1 MPASPQ
7 RMKRIIAVTELLLIF
22 PAVLFMTAL
31 FVRNLQPTRY
41 QPARSAQLIV
51 QWFSARPNLGLSV
64 LMIACPIAVLV
75 IGVVTLRRSWRAD
88 RELREAAHQ
97 AWTVLR
103 SHWTP
108 LIVAVTTVAAAG
120 ILAIVALHVL
130 SG

>member
-1 MPASPQ
+1 MSASPE
-7 RMKRIIAVTELLLIF
+7 RMKPIIAVTELLLIF

-64 LMIACPIAVLV
+64 LMIACPTAVLV
-75 IGVVTLRRSWRAD
+75 IGAVTLRRSWRAD
-88 RELREAAHQ
+88 RELRDAAHQ

-103 SHWTP
+103 RHWTP
-108 LIVAVTTVAAAG
+108 FIVAATTLAAAG